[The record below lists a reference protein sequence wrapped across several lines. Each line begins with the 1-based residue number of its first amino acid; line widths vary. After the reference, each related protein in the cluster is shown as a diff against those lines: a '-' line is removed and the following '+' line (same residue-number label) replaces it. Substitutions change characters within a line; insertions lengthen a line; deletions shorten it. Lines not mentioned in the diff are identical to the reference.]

1 MTLSVSSV
9 RSRSNISSEIIE
21 VGVMVKTLVEVRGEE
36 KWKEEEMVQEEED
49 PDMELLVCAGCE
61 TVLEW

>member
-21 VGVMVKTLVEVRGEE
+21 VGVMVKTLVEVRVEE
-36 KWKEEEMVQEEED
+36 KWKEEMVQEEED